1 MIIYDIKLKMPN
13 KNIAWYKRWDEFI
26 NICKTK
32 NVECLDSKEVL

>member
-1 MIIYDIKLKMPN
+1 MPN

-32 NVECLDSKEVL
+32 NVECLDSKEVLQKKQN